1 MSRNLPHTEDTAP
14 LSPSG
19 QAAQPVLA
27 TGRHWLLERGR
38 WLLSLLVV
46 FTSCTLILTLMLFVR
61 AIPAA
66 SVVDSGRV
74 IGVSIH
80 YRDSLRQV
88 TTSAE
93 TVGDL
98 LKEQGIE
105 MPLNAN
111 LSPAAS
117 ERVIDGMVVTVSL
130 NREVS
135 IVEDGIE
142 RDVNTTHENPLDIL
156 QEAGIT
162 LSEADKIWV
171 NGALA
176 YLASLPEW
184 TVPARL
190 IEIRRA
196 ASVAIIDDGEQ
207 SSIVTTADTVGDAL
221 FEAGITLYMT
231 DEVTPSLDSPI
242 TSTLTISIKR
252 AIPVVLQVDGVAID
266 ARTNAER
273 VADVLTEL
281 NAPLFGLD
289 YVNPPGESAVN
300 EGMQI
305 EIVRVTEEIVAESE
319 TISHSVQYR
328 PDANLNLD
336 ERAVVQQG
344 RDGSREI
351 RSLVRYENGI
361 EVSRVHS
368 ETIVIEPAVNRIIA
382 YGTNAVPLGTVQT
395 PNGPRQYWRRL
406 CVYVTSYNPTSNGGN
421 LRTSTGASLAKGI
434 IAAKPNIIPYYTEL
448 YVPDYGLGIVRDT
461 GGGPSGT
468 DYWIDLGYSDHN
480 YERWRKYTYVYLLG
494 APPDKAPTRLPAWTP
509 NSNWPG
515 NCS

>member
-1 MSRNLPHTEDTAP
+1 MSRNLPHTEDTQRLTPYRHANQR
-14 LSPSG
+14 LS
-19 QAAQPVLA
+19 AN
-27 TGRHWLLERGR
+27 GRHWLLERGR
-38 WLLSLLVV
+38 WLLSLIVVITSFTLVMTIV
-46 FTSCTLILTLMLFVR
+46 LFVR

-66 SVVDSGRV
+66 STVDSGSV
-74 IGVSIH
+74 MSVSIH
-80 YRDSLRQV
+80 YRESLRQV
-88 TTSAE
+88 TTTAE

-105 MPLNAN
+105 LPVNAG
-111 LSPAAS
+111 LSPAEN
-117 ERVIDGMVVTVSL
+117 ERVLEGMVVTVSL
-130 NREVS
+130 SREVT

-142 RDVNTTHENPLDIL
+142 RDVNTLLENPLDIL

-162 LSEADKIWV
+162 LSDADKIWV

-176 YLASLPEW
+176 HLESLPGW
-184 TVPARL
+184 TVPAQH
-190 IEIRRA
+190 IKIRRA
-196 ASVAIIDDGEQ
+196 ASLTIIDDGKQ
-207 SSIVTTADTVGDAL
+207 STIVTTADTVGDAL

-231 DEVTPSLDSPI
+231 DEVTPPLDSAI
-242 TSTLTISIKR
+242 TSPLTISIKR
-252 AIPVVLQVDGVAID
+252 ALPVVLQVDGVLID
-266 ARTNAER
+266 ARTNAAR
-273 VADVLTEL
+273 VADVLAEL

-300 EGMQI
+300 EGMHI
-305 EIVRVTEEIVAESE
+305 EIVRVTEQIVAETE
-319 TISHSVQYR
+319 TISHSVQHR

-336 ERAVVQQG
+336 DRALVQQG
-344 RDGSREI
+344 RDGRREI
-351 RSLVRYENGI
+351 RSLVRYENGV

-395 PNGPRQYWRRL
+395 PDGPRQYWRRL

-480 YERWRKYTYVYLLG
+480 YERWRRYTYVYLLG
-494 APPDKAPTRLPAWTP
+494 SPPSKAPTRLPAWTP